1 MATKEVLQNIFYF
14 TNNVLRAAYF
24 DRDWDKNSLL
34 KAFQWAKYCEKVV
47 HEAVAKS
54 LSRELEKYLKDLTL
68 KIPNCVVP
76 CLNLC
81 FLRDATHQL
90 TLAFLQNPLLC
101 EDMFELVLDMVLTKG
116 NSKQTTKNLTDLVIT
131 HCGLLAL
138 TENVKPVTTDSHLLM
153 IEIPLFKKYLHYK
166 LSHMPSRKEYV
177 CILFEWLHQV
187 CSSQENAIYVLLV
200 SALAPESISTD
211 FHRLQQEVLMW
222 ILHRI
227 DPSSTGYDVDIAT
240 SVWSLPPT
248 VLNLA
253 ASNLAFYKTYIKFII
268 KSGEQMEPQYGSNG
282 HTWIWRKTSSFLPKT
297 SFKNLLHHLDT
308 LVKSS
313 SVSFAT
319 KIILKKLTA
328 GSEGLFWESVLG
340 LVLPLTV

>member
-34 KAFQWAKYCEKVV
+34 KAFQWAKYCEK
-47 HEAVAKS
+47 
-54 LSRELEKYLKDLTL
+54 
-68 KIPNCVVP
+68 
-76 CLNLC
+76 
-81 FLRDATHQL
+81 
-90 TLAFLQNPLLC
+90 AFLQNPLLC

>member
-116 NSKQTTKNLTDLVIT
+116 NSKQTTKVL
-131 HCGLLAL
+131 
-138 TENVKPVTTDSHLLM
+138 
-153 IEIPLFKKYLHYK
+153 
-166 LSHMPSRKEYV
+166 
-177 CILFEWLHQV
+177 Q
-187 CSSQENAIYVLLV
+187 IYVLLV